1 MSRALLLPDLVLEP
15 GGAVRHGVAVELDG
29 GQISAVVDAP
39 GVGERDDVVRLPGR
53 LLVPGLVNGHS
64 HAFQRH
70 LRGRVEVR
78 DPAAPG
84 DDFWSWRESMY
95 AAAEALDP
103 RGMRAVAEECFDAG
117 RRAGYTAV
125 GEFHYVH
132 HRPDGTPYEEPN
144 ELALAV
150 IDGARAVGVRIVL
163 LMAAY
168 ARGGA
173 GRGPTA
179 AQRRFCDRS
188 VEAYLSRVERLA
200 AAVAGDPLVT
210 VGYAPHSLRAV
221 PADWLAEIARHAS
234 GTGYPLHI
242 HAAEQPREVAESLE
256 EFGLRPIEHLQNCGV
271 LGPAATVVHATHVSP
286 VELDLLAQTGST
298 VCACPTTE
306 ANLGDGF
313 LPAAD
318 LWERR
323 VPVSLGAD
331 SNVRLDPFEEAR
343 ETEGCA
349 RRQSGRRNVLVAEGD
364 AGPAPS
370 LWRCLT
376 DHGARSLG
384 LAAPGIV
391 AGAPA
396 DLVAL
401 DLQHPEIRSVEP
413 RDLAAAVLFSGT
425 AALVRETWVAGSAS
439 A

>member
-15 GGAVRHGVAVELDG
+15 GGAVRAGVAVELDG

-39 GVGERDDVVRLPGR
+39 GAGERDDVVRLPGR

-84 DDFWSWRESMY
+84 DDFWSWREAMY

-103 RGMRAVAEECFDAG
+103 RGVRAVAEECFDAG

-150 IDGARAVGVRIVL
+150 IDGARAAGVRIVL

-179 AQRRFCDRS
+179 GQRRFCDRS
-188 VEAYLSRVERLA
+188 VEAYLGRVERLA
-200 AAVAGDPLVT
+200 AAVAGDPLVK

-256 EFGLRPIEHLQNCGV
+256 EFGLRPIEHLQSCGV
-271 LGPAATVVHATHVSP
+271 LGPAATVVHATHASP
-286 VELDLLAQTGST
+286 GELDLLARTGST

-313 LPAAD
+313 LPAAE
-318 LWERR
+318 LWERG

-349 RRQSGRRNVLVAEGD
+349 RRQSGRRNVLVAAGD

-396 DLVAL
+396 DLAAL
-401 DLQHPEIRSVEP
+401 DLEHPEIRAVEP
-413 RDLAAAVLFSGT
+413 QHLAAAVLFSGS
-425 AALVRETWVAGSAS
+425 AALVCETWVAGARST
-439 A
+439 